1 MYEVRGARQPRVA
14 SGRQGFRR
22 IFANADYTLHVWYD
36 RRDGAITELH
46 LLFGPY
52 RQRRISCVPPG
63 ADGREGPAN
72 ERGHWGRDK
81 LELPAAFDLADF
93 REAITGIDAGVR
105 DAILDCLT
113 QRV

>member
-1 MYEVRGARQPRVA
+1 MYEVRGARQPSVA
-14 SGRQGFRR
+14 SERHGFRR

-36 RRDGAITELH
+36 RPDGSITELH

-63 ADGREGPAN
+63 PAGRGGPAN

-81 LELPAAFDLADF
+81 LDLPAAFNLADF
-93 REAITGIDAGVR
+93 REAITEIDPTVR
-105 DAILDCLT
+105 EAIMSCLT
-113 QRV
+113 HRG